1 MSNETRHSQTGDE
14 MDIEAILK
22 ALANPLRRDILIW
35 LKNPTDHFA
44 PQEGHPL
51 DDGVCVSRIYE
62 KAAMAQSTVSAYLA
76 MLQRAGLVTSRRE
89 GQWTY
94 YSRNE
99 AMIHRFLVRFGTEL
113 CRGPIAKPPAS
124 HDVAPA

>member
-1 MSNETRHSQTGDE
+1 MSKGTRDSRMDDE

-22 ALANPLRRDILIW
+22 ALSNPLRRDILIW
-35 LKNPTDHFA
+35 LKNPTEHFA

-99 AMIHRFLVRFGTEL
+99 AVIHRFLVRFGTEL
-113 CRGPIAKPPAS
+113 CRCPVTKPLADHDIPPA
-124 HDVAPA
+124 